1 MLNQTK
7 RCVETQTGETGDDDG
22 LRDGEDDDGNGL
34 TELTDDVGL
43 ESVDGEERFLVDVI
57 EDMVFRRL
65 RLADG
70 LERYN

>member
-22 LRDGEDDDGNGL
+22 LTDGEDDSNGL